1 VAWQKEIA
9 EKLNFR
15 NFLSIGDLSIIVHS
29 LLFLAMWLV
38 QQGGEASF
46 RDIDSVDHVIVPCT
60 FPRKGAIPFQ
70 AMVLWFTHAWLIFL
84 E

>member
-15 NFLSIGDLSIIVHS
+15 KILSIGDLSIIVHS

-46 RDIDSVDHVIVPCT
+46 
-60 FPRKGAIPFQ
+60 
-70 AMVLWFTHAWLIFL
+70 
-84 E
+84 